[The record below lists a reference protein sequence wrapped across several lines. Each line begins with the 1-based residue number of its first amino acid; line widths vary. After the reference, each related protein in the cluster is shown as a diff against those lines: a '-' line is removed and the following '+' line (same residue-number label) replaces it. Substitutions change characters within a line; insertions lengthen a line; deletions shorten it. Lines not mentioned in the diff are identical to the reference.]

1 MTTKYIGRKTTVRD
15 SFKEYADKKIAKL
28 DKFFEND
35 AVATVVVS
43 NNTPDETVEVTIK
56 SAGMFFRAE
65 KTSHD
70 RIVSLDM
77 VMDVLTRQIVKN
89 KQKLDKKFRVP
100 VPDDFFDPKEEDTK
114 VPELVKRKSFYV
126 GVMTPDEA
134 VLQMEMI
141 GHEFFMFRDAES
153 GEINVVYKRKDGNY
167 GLLIPEE

>member
-15 SFKEYADKKIAKL
+15 SFKEYADKKLAKL

-56 SAGMFFRAE
+56 SSGMFFRAE